1 MPSCFSI
8 GPITIDFLIYAD
20 HKLLSKQ
27 NEEGAAAGEEEGGVG
42 RNGEGQL
49 VSWCSL
55 PEPVAV
61 TVNPATARPGLGTDQ
76 ARRIHSA

>member
-1 MPSCFSI
+1 MAA
-8 GPITIDFLIYAD
+8 ITIDFLIYAD

-27 NEEGAAAGEEEGGVG
+27 KEDGAEAGEEE
-42 RNGEGQL
+42 EEQQQGQL